1 MAATVRP
8 SRVLLLSLASFLA
21 GAQRTLSFTSPPPHP
36 FLSRAA
42 PSIAPPSHVSAK
54 WAPPPA
60 LRHAIQSVSSATH
73 ASSAASPVVEASA
86 GAGAMAGG
94 SVRRIEDGALA
105 EDGIAAIR
113 VDPAAVAEAMALY
126 EALVSPEGGDG
137 GVQEKR
143 SHKSAQVAGVSA
155 AEPRVDRGGPGA
167 DGGVRVPDPGQ
178 DGLDYDIYTTGW
190 TPTMRWVAAGGEETL
205 DRMKGN
211 LGGQIQQAL
220 EGALG
225 E

>member
-113 VDPAAVAEAMALY
+113 R
-126 EALVSPEGGDG
+126 
-137 GVQEKR
+137 QKR
-143 SHKSAQVAGVSA
+143 ST
-155 AEPRVDRGGPGA
+155 R
-167 DGGVRVPDPGQ
+167 
-178 DGLDYDIYTTGW
+178 
-190 TPTMRWVAAGGEETL
+190 RW
-205 DRMKGN
+205 
-211 LGGQIQQAL
+211 
-220 EGALG
+220 
-225 E
+225 